1 MIAKLKIALS
11 LCASL
16 FLLTSCPNGLKSGLK
31 GGLSGLSSGK
41 PNSIN
46 VGNASTATGLAYNQ
60 KGGFQV
66 DKKFTGQLTGPNL
79 VFIEGGRFTMG
90 SLEEDILGIHDNIER
105 TVSVQ
110 SFYMDETEIANIHYL
125 EYLDAVKRDST
136 QDFYESALPD
146 TTVWR
151 NDLAFNDPYVEQ
163 YLRFPGFRMYPV
175 VGVSWKQATDY
186 CVWRTAAI
194 NNNLAAVPEAKEKKP
209 KKGTAAATTTASA
222 TTRAAAPARLTI
234 ESGRVLPSYR
244 LPTEAEWEY
253 AAKAMIGTQQQD
265 ENQVNQRIY
274 PWDGPS
280 LREAGGKGRGN
291 MLANFKRGR
300 GDYAGI
306 AGKSN
311 DGAII
316 TAEIYKYSPN
326 DFGLYQMAGNVNEW
340 VQDLYRPLSFQDFND
355 LNPVRRSDK
364 DDKATRYDSKNQ
376 NSLITNK
383 VRVYKGGSW
392 ADVSY
397 WLAPGTRRYLD
408 EDSATAT
415 IGFRCAMISAGTNK

>member
-1 MIAKLKIALS
+1 MIAKLKFVLGLCGIAVLM
-11 LCASL
+11 
-16 FLLTSCPNGLKSGLK
+16 TSCPSGIGSKL
-31 GGLSGLSSGK
+31 GGSLGGK
-41 PNSIN
+41 PNSVNIGSSSS
-46 VGNASTATGLAYNQ
+46 VTGLAYNQ
-60 KGGFQV
+60 KAGFQV
-66 DKKFTGQLTGPNL
+66 DKKFTGQLIGPNL

-90 SLEEDILGIHDNIER
+90 SIEEDVMGTHDNIER

-110 SFYMDETEIANIHYL
+110 SFYMDETEIANVHYL
-125 EYLDAVKRDST
+125 EYLYSVQKDST
-136 QDFYESALPD
+136 LDFYEAALPD

-175 VGVSWKQATDY
+175 VGISWTQATDY
-186 CVWRTAAI
+186 SLWRTAVV
-194 NNNLAAVPEAKEKKP
+194 NQNLAGGNAKTKAP
-209 KKGTAAATTTASA
+209 KATKTGAATASA
-222 TTRAAAPARLTI
+222 ATRANAPARVSI
-234 ESGRVLPSYR
+234 ESGRILPSYR

-265 ENQVNQRIY
+265 ENQANQRIY

-280 LREAGGKGRGN
+280 LRESSGKGRGT

-316 TAEIYKYSPN
+316 TAEIYKYAPN

-340 VQDLYRPLSFQDFND
+340 VMDLYRPLSFQDFND
-355 LNPVRRSDK
+355 LNPMRRNDK
-364 DDKATRYDSKNQ
+364 LDKASRYDSKNN
-376 NSLITNK
+376 NSLIDNK
-383 VRVYKGGSW
+383 SRVYKGGSW
-392 ADVSY
+392 ADISY
-397 WLAPGTRRYLD
+397 WLAPGSRRFLD
-408 EDSATAT
+408 QDSATAT
-415 IGFRCAMISAGTNK
+415 IGFRCAMISAGLNK

>member
-1 MIAKLKIALS
+1 MIAKLKFLLG
-11 LCASL
+11 LCAITV
-16 FLLTSCPNGLKSGLK
+16 FMTSCNKIGGSGAL
-31 GGLSGLSSGK
+31 GVSGK
-41 PNSIN
+41 PSSVN
-46 VGNASTATGLAYNQ
+46 VGNSSTVTGIGYNQ

-66 DKKFTGQLTGPNL
+66 DKKFSGQVAGPNL

-90 SLEEDILGIHDNIER
+90 SLQEDVIGIHDNIER

-110 SFYMDETEIANIHYL
+110 SFYMDETEIANVHYL
-125 EYLDAVKRDST
+125 EYLYSVQKDST
-136 QDFYESALPD
+136 LDFYESALPD

-186 CVWRTAAI
+186 CIWRTAAV
-194 NNNLAAVPEAKEKKP
+194 NQRLAGQGASSSPAKKLSKK
-209 KKGTAAATTTASA
+209 AAAAAASSA
-222 TTRAAAPARLTI
+222 TRANAPARLTI
-234 ESGRVLPSYR
+234 ESGRILPAYR

-265 ENQVNQRIY
+265 ENQANQRIY

-280 LREAGGKGRGN
+280 LRESSGKKQGM

-311 DGAII
+311 DGSMI
-316 TAEIYKYSPN
+316 TAEIYKYAPN

-340 VQDLYRPLSFQDFND
+340 VMDLYRPLSFQDFND
-355 LNPVRRSDK
+355 LNPARRNDK
-364 DDKATRYDSKNQ
+364 LDKASRYDSKNN
-376 NSLITNK
+376 NSLIDNK

-392 ADVSY
+392 ADVAY

-415 IGFRCAMISAGTNK
+415 IGFRCAMISAGMNK

>member
-1 MIAKLKIALS
+1 MIAKLLNVLG

-16 FLLTSCPNGLKSGLK
+16 FMLTSCPGGLK
-31 GGLSGLSSGK
+31 GGLASGSK
-41 PNSIN
+41 PNSVNI
-46 VGNASTATGLAYNQ
+46 GNTSTTTGLAYNS
-60 KGGFQV
+60 KNGFQV

-90 SLEEDILGIHDNIER
+90 SLEEDVLGLHDNIER

-110 SFYMDETEIANIHYL
+110 SFYMDETEIANVHYL
-125 EYLDAVKRDST
+125 EYLHAIQKDST

-186 CVWRTAAI
+186 CIWRTAAV
-194 NNNLAAVPEAKEKKP
+194 NNNLAAPTAKTKAP
-209 KKGTAAATTTASA
+209 KKAASGAAATT
-222 TTRAAAPARLTI
+222 AAAPRTNANARLNI

-280 LREAGGKGRGN
+280 LRESSGKGRGT

-316 TAEIYKYSPN
+316 TAEIYKYAPN
-326 DFGLYQMAGNVNEW
+326 DFGLYNMSGNVAEW
-340 VQDLYRPLSFQDFND
+340 CVDAYAENASAVTWD
-355 LNPVRRSDK
+355 LNTVNIDADEPRKVVR
-364 DDKATRYDSKNQ
+364 
-376 NSLITNK
+376 
-383 VRVYKGGSW
+383 GGSW
-392 ADVSY
+392 KDIAY
-397 WLAPGTRRYLD
+397 YLETGTRAYELQNKKRSY
-408 EDSATAT
+408 
-415 IGFRCAMISAGTNK
+415 IGFRSMMRYLGRPATKK